1 MELICY
7 QIQSDGVVGFE
18 KENSTINLV
27 VNQMGEESISFSPKR
42 VILHNCSMRNLETIS
57 DDWNQ
62 YFSIFDSSDEKG
74 VVIDS
79 NKYQSIKITK
89 KKD

>member
-7 QIQSDGVVGFE
+7 QIQSDGAVGFE

-57 DDWNQ
+57 DNWNQ
-62 YFSIFDSSDEKG
+62 YFSIFDSSDENS

>member
-7 QIQSDGVVGFE
+7 QIQSDGAVGFE

>member
-7 QIQSDGVVGFE
+7 EIQNDGAVGFE

>member
-1 MELICY
+1 MELLCY
-7 QIQSDGVVGFE
+7 EIQNDGAVGFE